1 MFIIWLP
8 VKSQTCREAGAE
20 NRGSLQ
26 GRTDSR
32 VAWKGNPVLFAA
44 KPKHDREKATVLDGR
59 ADSQVGW
66 AKPRDLLSK
75 LKEKISFP

>member
-1 MFIIWLP
+1 MSIIPLP

-32 VAWKGNPVLFAA
+32 VAWKGNSVLFCLQQRQRQSKTGT
-44 KPKHDREKATVLDGR
+44 KPQLFMEEQIARLAGQSHV
-59 ADSQVGW
+59 
-66 AKPRDLLSK
+66 
-75 LKEKISFP
+75 I